1 MSLLCEV
8 SLMSI
13 EHYSN
18 EKASQQTIPS
28 LLHN

>member
-1 MSLLCEV
+1 
-8 SLMSI
+8 MSI